1 MMLAN
6 NIVHDDGCFVFMCG
20 LDYCFEQHCL
30 EHKFKSYVRDWM
42 TINEM
47 FNNYEGKKKQL
58 HSQVWCYVVEAQDSS
73 CHI

>member
-1 MMLAN
+1 MMLVN

-30 EHKFKSYVRDWM
+30 KHKFKSYVRDWM
-42 TINEM
+42 IINEM
-47 FNNYEGKKKQL
+47 FNNYEAQKDNSNHRFG
-58 HSQVWCYVVEAQDSS
+58 VMWRRAQDSS